1 MTILPDTI
9 GYLADYTLYMTE
21 SHKIYFHPLIPWM
34 PVLWSSLSIHLE
46 IIFNPFCPPSG
57 AKSVLLIVL
66 FNYLGKP
73 SCTKISFFNIVLL
86 SFLLFFLSFCFFFL
100 ETKYFEN
107 EIFPNTKFSWKQ
119 NQDVF
124 SPRPNFPKA
133 SQTIFR
139 DQIFLNRNWDPQ
151 KICKCLEIK
160 KSEMSICIGV

>member
-34 PVLWSSLSIHLE
+34 PVLWSSLSIHLG
-46 IIFNPFCPPSG
+46 IICDPFCPPSG

-100 ETKYFEN
+100 ETKYFET
-107 EIFPNTKFSWKQ
+107 EIFSNAKFSWKQ
-119 NQDVF
+119 NQDFFLRDRIFQKRPKQF
-124 SPRPNFPKA
+124 SETKLSVTETETLKKFANVLKPR
-133 SQTIFR
+133 S
-139 DQIFLNRNWDPQ
+139 L
-151 KICKCLEIK
+151 KCQ
-160 KSEMSICIGV
+160 SA

>member
-46 IIFNPFCPPSG
+46 IIFNPFCPLSG

-86 SFLLFFLSFCFFFL
+86 SFYFFLSFCFFFL
-100 ETKYFEN
+100 ETKYFET
-107 EIFPNTKFSWKQ
+107 EIFSNTKFSWKQ
-119 NQDVF
+119 NQDFFLRDRIFKKRPKQF
-124 SPRPNFPKA
+124 SETKFSETETETLKKFANVSKSR
-133 SQTIFR
+133 S
-139 DQIFLNRNWDPQ
+139 L
-151 KICKCLEIK
+151 KCQ
-160 KSEMSICIGV
+160 SA

>member
-1 MTILPDTI
+1 MTLLPEII
-9 GYLADYTLYMTE
+9 GYLADNTLYMTE
-21 SHKIYFHPLIPWM
+21 SDKIYFHPLIPWM

-46 IIFNPFCPPSG
+46 IIFNPFCPLSG

-86 SFLLFFLSFCFFFL
+86 SFYFFFVILLLFFGDQIFWNWDIFQHKIFL
-100 ETKYFEN
+100 KAK
-107 EIFPNTKFSWKQ
+107 PGL
-119 NQDVF
+119 F

-139 DQIFLNRNWDPQ
+139 DQTFRNRNWDPQ
-151 KICKCLEIK
+151 KFCKCLEIK